1 MRCAT
6 AAPFAHH
13 TLRPV
18 AKPRPPLI
26 WLPLLTDR
34 SNRLPPAQAGDPA
47 ENAVGH
53 KCAKLCAVPFED
65 WYLTYQRGR
74 RSIRSPRAIPLANR
88 RLRRITS
95 AELSADRTAPNAL

>member
-18 AKPRPPLI
+18 AKPRPTCI
-26 WLPLLTDR
+26 WLPLRTDG
-34 SNRLPPAQAGDPA
+34 SNRPPQACPDGSSKIA
-47 ENAVGH
+47 IGH

-65 WYLTYQRGR
+65 WYLTCQRGR
-74 RSIRSPRAIPLANR
+74 RSIRSPAQ
-88 RLRRITS
+88 S
-95 AELSADRTAPNAL
+95 LSRTGV